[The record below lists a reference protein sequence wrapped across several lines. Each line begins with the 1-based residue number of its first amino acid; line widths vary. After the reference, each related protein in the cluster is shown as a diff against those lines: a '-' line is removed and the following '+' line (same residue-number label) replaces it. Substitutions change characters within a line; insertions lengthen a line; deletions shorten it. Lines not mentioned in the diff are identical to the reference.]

1 MSFRI
6 ENKYIINTSKILAFK
21 NWLNEKN
28 FQIKFPKR
36 KITSIYLDNKNLI
49 SYNESIEGIVP
60 RKKIRIRYYGQI
72 NKNTEYYLEEKI
84 SSVEGRFKKTKKIN
98 HEKKKEI
105 LRYGFTDRIY
115 GNCKFKKIIT
125 YDRSYFYY
133 DKYRLTFD
141 ENIKFKNSLN
151 SMIWQ
156 KINKNVFEIK
166 TNINISENK
175 LNHFIPFE
183 KIRFSKYCETF

>member
-6 ENKYIINTSKILAFK
+6 ENKYLVNNSKILTFK
-21 NWLNEKN
+21 NWLNEKK
-28 FQIKFPKR
+28 FKIKFPKR

-60 RKKIRIRYYGQI
+60 RKKIRIRYYGKI
-72 NKNTEYYLEEKI
+72 TKNTEYFLEEKI

-98 HEKKKEI
+98 LKKKEEI
-105 LRYGFTDRIY
+105 LKYGFTDKVY
-115 GNCKFKKIIT
+115 GNCKFKRIIS

-133 DKYRLTFD
+133 NNYRLTFD

-151 SMIWQ
+151 SLIW
-156 KINKNVFEIK
+156 KNISKNVFEIK
-166 TNINISENK
+166 TNINTSEDN
-175 LNHFIPFE
+175 LNQLIPFE